1 MKQLFDEVSIACSK
15 IATKR
20 YSTSFSLGITFLHK
34 KFRNPIYA
42 IYGFVRFADEI
53 VDSFDGY
60 DKAALLQKF
69 KTDTYWALEHRISSN
84 PILNSFQQV
93 VHQYQID
100 TQWIDYFL
108 NSMEMDLKEHVY
120 TRDRYEEYILGSAE
134 AVGLMCLHVFTE
146 NNEVLFNQLKPFARK
161 LGSVFQKVNFLRD
174 IRQDNVEL
182 GRTYFPEIDLSHF
195 TDSDKKQIETEIEL
209 EFIEAL
215 EGIRRL
221 PKSSRQGVYLA
232 FYYYRMLF
240 NKIKRVP
247 SAAIMTSRIR
257 IPNYE
262 KILLMFTS
270 TIRLQLNLL

>member
-1 MKQLFDEVSIACSK
+1 
-15 IATKR
+15 
-20 YSTSFSLGITFLHK
+20 
-34 KFRNPIYA
+34 
-42 IYGFVRFADEI
+42 
-53 VDSFDGY
+53 
-60 DKAALLQKF
+60 
-69 KTDTYWALEHRISSN
+69 
-84 PILNSFQQV
+84 
-93 VHQYQID
+93 
-100 TQWIDYFL
+100 
-108 NSMEMDLKEHVY
+108 MDLKEHVY